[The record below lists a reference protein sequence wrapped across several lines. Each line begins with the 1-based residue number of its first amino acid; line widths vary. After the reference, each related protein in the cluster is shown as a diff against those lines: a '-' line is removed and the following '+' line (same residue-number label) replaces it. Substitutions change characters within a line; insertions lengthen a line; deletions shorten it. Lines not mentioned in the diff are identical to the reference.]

1 MHSEIAKIRENTL
14 FRPGYCFDFRYNFR
28 PAGISK

>member
-1 MHSEIAKIRENTL
+1 MHSEIAKIQQSSL
-14 FRPGYCFDFRYNFR
+14 FRAAYCIDFRYNFR